1 MPYVG
6 YLYIYL
12 TAHVKPLINYVE
24 SAASVAPTLWHI
36 TSLPQATQLQD
47 FIKHTYLSVFPV
59 RYRFSVVFP
68 HTSDCFLWQHML
80 C

>member
-6 YLYIYL
+6 YLYVEV
-12 TAHVKPLINYVE
+12 TALVKPLINYVD
-24 SAASVAPTLWHI
+24 SAVSVASTSWYRTL
-36 TSLPQATQLQD
+36 LPQATQLQD
-47 FIKHTYLSVFPV
+47 FIKHTYLSIFPV
-59 RYRFSVVFP
+59 RYRFSVVFL